1 MPSFDARRR
10 ELRAALAAI
19 QSTLDISESTR
30 IASVLDDYLN
40 ARDAVLT
47 MMQVLLAEDDVAPL
61 TDEYNGKFRDMTR
74 AATDKLDNMLSGVS
88 TPSEAAVHFREQVS
102 FSEFIFWGQLG
113 APKLAQARDSL
124 ARDGQKVRDLI
135 SVLDKKWQNLSEED
149 LRIEEAEQK
158 AALDIKN
165 LLEQSLA
172 QAMPYWV
179 QIGAAVVELRELW
192 KSVFAS
198 ITEHVKETLINAG
211 APRPVVEALLTL
223 ASWANNTAD
232 IYEIAQRAGAN
243 VDDIL
248 TWINRIRSMNVG
260 GLVQYRVGTLLDG
273 KTKTVLSF
281 LDFACKGIKP
291 LVEDFYNSYMIVFK
305 SQLDNEGVII
315 VSYGGIRQQVDQFL
329 KECNLDSLR
338 ATHASVLASMDGLD
352 SSLGTDGQRSDWS
365 EVKRS
370 LKDAFDARRQAA
382 ENAFNDF
389 YRANDGRFLGGLSTD
404 TERTLLEPDKWQVT
418 TNGIIAVGMDAK
430 LREWRQNVTVVQG
443 GPKEAFD
450 QVQDAFLGLP
460 LDVRDSVKSSLNDYL
475 SQQVSTLNTEADKAI
490 ALLDKCQ
497 LMVNAKK
504 ISDDMDRS
512 RLSQAL
518 RATIR

>member
-30 IASVLDDYLN
+30 IAGVLDDYLN

-47 MMQVLLAEDDVAPL
+47 MMQVFLAEDDAVPL
-61 TDEYNGKFRDMTR
+61 ADEYAGKFRDMTR

-88 TPSEAAVHFREQVS
+88 TPSDVAVHFREQVS
-102 FSEFIFWGQLG
+102 FAEFIFWAQLG
-113 APKLAQARDSL
+113 VPRLAQSRDNM

-135 SVLDKKWQNLSEED
+135 AVLDKKWQNLSEED

-158 AALDIKN
+158 AAQDIKN

-179 QIGAAVVELRELW
+179 QVGAAIVELRELW

-198 ITEHVKETLINAG
+198 ITDHVKETLVGAG
-211 APRPVVEALLTL
+211 APRALVEGLLTL

-232 IYEIAQRAGAN
+232 IYEIAQKCGAN
-243 VDDIL
+243 VDDAL
-248 TWINRIRSMNVG
+248 MWLNRIRSMNVG
-260 GLVQYRVGTLLDG
+260 GLVQYRVGTLLDS
-273 KTKTVLSF
+273 KTKAILSL

-338 ATHASVLASMDGLD
+338 ATHANVLSGMDGVDSVLS
-352 SSLGTDGQRSDWS
+352 TDGQRSDWS
-365 EVKRS
+365 DLKRS
-370 LKDAFDARRQAA
+370 LKDAFDARRQTA
-382 ENAFNDF
+382 EKAFDDF
-389 YRANDGRFLGGLSTD
+389 YRANDGRFLGGLSTE
-404 TERTLLEPDKWQVT
+404 TERTLLEPDKWLAT

-450 QVQDAFLGLP
+450 QIQEAFLGLP
-460 LDVRDSVKSSLNDYL
+460 LDVRDSVKRSINDYL
-475 SQQVSTLNTEADKAI
+475 SQQVGILNTETDKAI
-490 ALLDKCQ
+490 ALLDQCQ

-504 ISDDMDRS
+504 ISDDMDRG